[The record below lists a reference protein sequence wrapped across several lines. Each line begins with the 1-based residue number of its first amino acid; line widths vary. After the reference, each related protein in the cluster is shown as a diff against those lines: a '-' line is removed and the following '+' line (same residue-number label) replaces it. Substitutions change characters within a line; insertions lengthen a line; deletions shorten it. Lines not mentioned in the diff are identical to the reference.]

1 MDDISAPLD
10 LKVSIVLRFFLIM
23 GFHTLSNSFSVIFR
37 GVQIR
42 KLLQAG
48 VRSLCYYRICLP
60 EKELWIKRVQNV
72 REKEGARRQK
82 SWLLATVGATL
93 YASTEPTLNK

>member
-1 MDDISAPLD
+1 MGFSGNLFFFLRDLNPFWDETFQITVDDISAPLD

-48 VRSLCYYRICLP
+48 VRSLCYYRICLS
-60 EKELWIKRVQNV
+60 EKEL
-72 REKEGARRQK
+72 
-82 SWLLATVGATL
+82 
-93 YASTEPTLNK
+93 